1 MRRWAL
7 VVPVLAGAVLA
18 LGSPQAAYAHAY
30 LVRTLPEAS
39 VVLNAAPTR
48 AALTFD
54 EAVEPRFA
62 VISVTNTLG
71 RAETTGPVT
80 RSPANPDTLIVPL
93 RPHLPEGWYLVYWR
107 AISVDGHPVQS
118 AFTFAI
124 GPNPGPAP
132 QFAVPNI
139 NQTATTPR
147 LLVARW
153 LLFLTVMAAIGL
165 FVLRIAI
172 ARPLIR
178 RVPGTSLRAVSTA
191 FVVASVLG
199 LIAIPVYLDLSTAI
213 DSLHSAFDVSSLV
226 PLFRVTAFG
235 RGYVDMLVCFALF
248 CVAAWVALWLDRPER
263 EHRSVA
269 ELLATGGALLAAGA
283 VLLVPGSAG
292 HAAQTAPRGV
302 SLMLDWVHLASGSL
316 WIGGLI
322 GLIVL
327 WASLPAA
334 SRVAGLVVCVP
345 RFSNVAFVSV
355 LLLLASGIGAT
366 VIHMPI
372 VEALWQTG
380 YGKTILVK
388 IGILAAAMLLGAVN
402 LLRSKPRLVAAGA
415 DVERGRPAATLL
427 RRAISG
433 ETLLLVGAVFA
444 AALLSSLA
452 PPAAALAKE
461 SSALARVGPGPV
473 GTVVHQGG
481 YTLQVLVH
489 PNKAVVPNTFSLKLT
504 KAGKPVEG
512 ADVTLSFSML
522 DMEMANQELQL
533 RETRPGIYSRPAPTL
548 VMVGHWGLD
557 FNVTP
562 KSGPPFTAFVVDH
575 ANG

>member
-1 MRRWAL
+1 ML
-7 VVPVLAGAVLA
+7 T
-18 LGSPQAAYAHAY
+18 LGLPQAAFAHAY
-30 LVRTLPEAS
+30 LVRTVPEAS
-39 VVLNAAPTR
+39 VVLNAPPPQ

-71 RAETTGPVT
+71 HQETSGPVQ
-80 RSPANPDTLIVPL
+80 RSPADPDTLIVPL

-118 AFTFAI
+118 AFTFAV

-132 QFAVPNI
+132 QFVVPNI
-139 NQTATTPR
+139 SQTATTPR

-153 LLFLTVMAAIGL
+153 LVFLTVMAAIGL

-172 ARPLIR
+172 ARPVMR
-178 RVPGTSLRAVSTA
+178 RVPGTSLRTVSAA

-199 LIAIPVYLDLSTAI
+199 LVAIPLYLDISTAI
-213 DSLHSAFDVSSLV
+213 DSLHSAFDVSALV

-235 RGYVDMLVCFALF
+235 RSYVDLEICFALF
-248 CVAAWVALWLDRPER
+248 CAAAGIALWLDRPER

-269 ELLATGGALLAAGA
+269 ELLSTGGALLAAAA
-283 VLLVPGSAG
+283 VLLVPGLAG

-302 SLMLDWVHLASGSL
+302 SVMLDWVHLVSGSL

-322 GLIVL
+322 GLLVL
-327 WASLPAA
+327 WRSLPALQ
-334 SRVAGLVVCVP
+334 RLAGLVVCVP
-345 RFSNVAFVSV
+345 RFSNVAFFSV
-355 LLLLASGIGAT
+355 VFLLASGVGAT

-372 VEALWQTG
+372 LAALWETS

-388 IGILAAAMLLGAVN
+388 IGLLAAAMLLGAVN
-402 LLRSKPRLVAAGA
+402 LLRSKPRLVAARDA
-415 DVERGRPAATLL
+415 DAGRPAAALL
-427 RRAISG
+427 RRTISG
-433 ETLLLVGAVFA
+433 ETLLLTAAVFA

-461 SSALARVGPGPV
+461 GSALAKVGPGPV
-473 GTVVHQGG
+473 GTVVHQGP
-481 YTLQVLVH
+481 YTLRVLVH
-489 PNKAVVPNTFSLKLT
+489 PNKAVVPNSFALALT
-504 KAGKPVEG
+504 KNGKPVRR
-512 ADVTLSFSML
+512 ADVTLSLSML
-522 DMEMANQELQL
+522 DMQMANQELQL
-533 RETRPGIYSRPAPTL
+533 SETRPGIYARPAPAL
-548 VMVGHWGLD
+548 VMVGHWGLE

-562 KSGPPFTAFVVDH
+562 KGGTPFTALVVDH
-575 ANG
+575 ATG